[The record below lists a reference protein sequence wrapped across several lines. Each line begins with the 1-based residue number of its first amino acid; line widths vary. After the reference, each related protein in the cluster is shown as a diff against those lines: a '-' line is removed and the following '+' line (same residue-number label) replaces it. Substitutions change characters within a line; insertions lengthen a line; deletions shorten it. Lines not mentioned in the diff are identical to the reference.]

1 MRSRV
6 SSMKRQ
12 KVDGETTDVTSVLKQ
27 EPKADKKVHKF

>member
-12 KVDGETTDVTSVLKQ
+12 KVDRETTHVTSVLKS
-27 EPKADKKVHKF
+27 EPKADEKVH